1 MTCARKKTIPE
12 RARQGGAAAV
22 EFALI
27 AMVFF
32 ALLIGIM
39 EFGRVLFTWNSA
51 AEATRRGARIAIVT
65 DPASQGA
72 IKAEMRLIMPDLQ
85 DNQIEILYDGLVGQ
99 CLNNQCKYVTVSVG
113 QPQPY
118 SISPLLLPQGT
129 VTIQIPPFTTT
140 LTRESLG
147 AN

>member
-1 MTCARKKTIPE
+1 MMSCHKKIIPACARQK
-12 RARQGGAAAV
+12 GAAAV

-27 AMVFF
+27 SMLFF

-51 AEATRRGARIAIVT
+51 VEATRRGARIAVVT
-65 DPASQGA
+65 DPTSQGT
-72 IKAEMRLIMPDLQ
+72 IKAEMKKIMPDLQ
-85 DNQIEILYDGLVGQ
+85 DNQIEILYDGLDN
-99 CLNNQCKYVTVSVG
+99 CPSNLCKYVTVSVG
-113 QPQPY
+113 RPQPCT
-118 SISPLLLPQGT
+118 INPLLLPIGS

-147 AN
+147 ANL

>member
-1 MTCARKKTIPE
+1 MMSGRKKAISG
-12 RARQGGAAAV
+12 RARQNGAAAV

-27 AMVFF
+27 AMLFF

-51 AEATRRGARIAIVT
+51 AEATRRGARIAVVT
-65 DPASQGA
+65 TPGSTT
-72 IKAEMRLIMPDLQ
+72 IKAEMRQIMPDLR

-113 QPQPY
+113 LPQPY
-118 SISPLLLPQGT
+118 EIKPLLLPIGT
-129 VTIQIPPFTTT
+129 VTIPIPPFTTT